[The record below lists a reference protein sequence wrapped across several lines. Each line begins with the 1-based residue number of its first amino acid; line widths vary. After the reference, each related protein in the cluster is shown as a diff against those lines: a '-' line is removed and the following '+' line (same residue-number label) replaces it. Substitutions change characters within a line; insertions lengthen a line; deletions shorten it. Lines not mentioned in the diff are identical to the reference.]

1 MRAKVLQLFAKRAAE
16 GLYSSRMF
24 DWISQNKDVL
34 NVLIGFATLMVW
46 VVYAQLLYN
55 GYKRQRRPRIVIN
68 RGRYKGVDAL
78 CLISNMSAE
87 SIFVQHIVARL
98 ETDKGDY
105 FQDVTELEQNY
116 QEGDEERER
125 QSTSDTPSLSDSTRQ
140 GPLGPG
146 EFVHIGAFNSVI
158 ERIARC
164 ENLRLDQHRD
174 DRAESDQ
181 GVVRLQS
188 LTIQLVAIYGS
199 DDYPIGVERR
209 FLIRD
214 LEEGR
219 LLVPATWDSKRLT
232 SRRHRKQVRQLIEQL
247 ARDEARD

>member
-1 MRAKVLQLFAKRAAE
+1 
-16 GLYSSRMF
+16 MF

-34 NVLIGFATLMVW
+34 NVFIGFATLLVW

-68 RGRYKGVDAL
+68 RGRNKGVDAL

-87 SIFVQHIVARL
+87 SIFIQHIVARL
-98 ETDKGDY
+98 ETDKGTY
-105 FQDVTELEQNY
+105 VQDVTELEQNY
-116 QEGDEERER
+116 QKGDEHRER
-125 QSTSDTPSLSDSTRQ
+125 HSTRGTPSLSDSTRQ
-140 GPLGPG
+140 GPLGSG

-174 DRAESDQ
+174 DRAESEK
-181 GVVRLQS
+181 GIVHLKS
-188 LTIQLVAIYGS
+188 LTIQLVVIYGS
-199 DDYPIGVERR
+199 DDDPIGVERC

-214 LEEGR
+214 LDEGR
-219 LLVPATWDSKRLT
+219 LLVPATWDSQRLN
-232 SRRHRKQVRQLIEQL
+232 SRRERKQVRQWIEQM
-247 ARDEARD
+247 AREEARD

>member
-1 MRAKVLQLFAKRAAE
+1 
-16 GLYSSRMF
+16 MF

-34 NVLIGFATLMVW
+34 NVLIGLATLMVW

-55 GYKRQRRPRIVIN
+55 GYKRRRRPRIVIN
-68 RGRYKGVDAL
+68 RGRHKGVDAL

-87 SIFVQHIVARL
+87 SIFIQHIVARL
-98 ETDKGDY
+98 ETDKGTY
-105 FQDVTELEQNY
+105 VQDVTELEQNY
-116 QEGDEERER
+116 QEGDEEREQ
-125 QSTSDTPSLSDSTRQ
+125 QSTGDTPSLSDSTRQ
-140 GPLGPG
+140 GPLGSG

-158 ERIARC
+158 ERIAHC

-174 DRAESDQ
+174 DRAESEK
-181 GVVRLQS
+181 GTVCLRS

-214 LEEGR
+214 LDEGR

-232 SRRHRKQVRQLIEQL
+232 SRRHRKQVRQLVQDL
-247 ARDEARD
+247 AREEARG

>member
-1 MRAKVLQLFAKRAAE
+1 
-16 GLYSSRMF
+16 MF

-247 ARDEARD
+247 ARDDARD

>member
-1 MRAKVLQLFAKRAAE
+1 
-16 GLYSSRMF
+16 MF

-164 ENLRLDQHRD
+164 
-174 DRAESDQ
+174 AKTCVWTSTAMT
-181 GVVRLQS
+181 GPK
-188 LTIQLVAIYGS
+188 AIK
-199 DDYPIGVERR
+199 
-209 FLIRD
+209 
-214 LEEGR
+214 
-219 LLVPATWDSKRLT
+219 A
-232 SRRHRKQVRQLIEQL
+232 
-247 ARDEARD
+247 

>member
-1 MRAKVLQLFAKRAAE
+1 
-16 GLYSSRMF
+16 MF

-140 GPLGPG
+140 GPLGP
-146 EFVHIGAFNSVI
+146 
-158 ERIARC
+158 
-164 ENLRLDQHRD
+164 
-174 DRAESDQ
+174 
-181 GVVRLQS
+181 VRS
-188 LTIQLVAIYGS
+188 TASSSASPAAKTCVWTSTAMTGPKAIK
-199 DDYPIGVERR
+199 
-209 FLIRD
+209 
-214 LEEGR
+214 
-219 LLVPATWDSKRLT
+219 A
-232 SRRHRKQVRQLIEQL
+232 
-247 ARDEARD
+247 